1 MPNKILTLLLLLFSV
16 AAFAQKPPRE
26 LLLGRVVSDSVA
38 VEDVSVNNISSNI
51 GAVTD
56 RKGEFTIYARATDTL
71 VFTGLVVHQAV
82 MVVKQEHFG
91 NARLLIKLDE
101 SVTMLDEVVVS
112 TMTGNLE
119 KDSKMQGRKI
129 TPVFDSGALVKA
141 DIQNNMRE
149 YKYSQE
155 KNMLVDPVNREMQG
169 LNFVGLYKAIF
180 KPKTRKQQQTQYY
193 YSTQRNF
200 AEVVK
205 ERFSYHFFT
214 ETLKLNKDQ
223 IGPFL
228 NFADKG
234 NQTVH
239 LLAANKEF
247 ELTDYL
253 VKQSAEFLKTQK

>member
-1 MPNKILTLLLLLFSV
+1 MPNKILTLLLFLFSV
-16 AAFAQKPPRE
+16 AAFAQKQPRE
-26 LLLGRVVSDSVA
+26 LLRGRIVSDSVA
-38 VEDVSVNNISSNI
+38 IEDVSVKNISSNI

-56 RKGEFTIYARATDTL
+56 RKGEFTIYARPADTL
-71 VFTGLVVHQAV
+71 VFTGLIVHQAI
-82 MVVKQEHFG
+82 MVVKKEHFG

-101 SVTMLDEVVVS
+101 NVTTLDEVVVS

-119 KDSKMQGRKI
+119 KDSKMQGKKI
-129 TPVFDSGALVKA
+129 TPVFDSGALVKG

-155 KNMLVDPVNREMQG
+155 KNMLVDPVNREMHG
-169 LNFVGLYKAIF
+169 LNFVGLFKSIF
-180 KPKTRKQQQTQYY
+180 KPKKKKQETQYY
-193 YSTQRNF
+193 TQRNF
-200 AEVVK
+200 TEVVQ
-205 ERFSYHFFT
+205 ERFTYHFFT

-234 NQTVH
+234 NETLH

-253 VKQSAEFLKTQK
+253 VKQSAEFLKSQK